1 MIGKKRNAELPD
13 KIEINMTPMIDVVFQ
28 LLTFFLLTLKIVTAE
43 GDFNVKMPLAAPREG
58 MPDEQVPPMKVR
70 LQADGNGNL
79 AALFVNNRRLAST
92 NVGGREDGGFEQLH
106 LEAMRYCEDSRG
118 PGSVIAN
125 AEVELDADYNLKYEN
140 IIAAITK
147 VSGYKTADNKIVKLI
162 EKIKF
167 SPQKKKPGT

>member
-1 MIGKKRNAELPD
+1 MIGKKRRSDMPD

-28 LLTFFLLTLKIVTAE
+28 LLTFFLLTLKVVTAE

-79 AALFVNNRRLAST
+79 AALYVNNRRLAG
-92 NVGGREDGGFEQLH
+92 NDGGFEQLH

-147 VSGYKTADNKIVKLI
+147 VSGYKTADNRIVKLI

>member
-1 MIGKKRNAELPD
+1 MIGKKRKSDLPE

-28 LLTFFLLTLKIVTAE
+28 LLAFFLMSLKIASGE
-43 GDFNVKMPLAAPREG
+43 GDFNIKMPLAAPREG
-58 MPDEQVPPMKVR
+58 MPDEQIPPMKVR

-92 NVGGREDGGFEQLH
+92 NVRGVEDGGFEQLH
-106 LEAMRYCEDSRG
+106 KEAMLYCEDSRG

-125 AEVELDADYNLKYEN
+125 AEVEIEADYHLKYEN

-147 VSGYKTADNKIVKLI
+147 VSGYRTDDKIVKLI

-167 SPQKKKPGT
+167 APPKKKPGG